1 MKILFLFPYPHG
13 TAASQRFRFEQ
24 YLSFLEKNG
33 HSYRLQSFIDEK
45 TWQILYKPGHA
56 LQKVSGIVR
65 GFLRRIAM
73 LASVHTYDFV
83 FIHREA
89 APLGPPVFEWL
100 LAKVFRK
107 KIVFD
112 FDDAIWLPNTSENN
126 RMAARLKWHHKTG
139 AICRWAWKVSA
150 GNRYLADYSRQHRA
164 AGDAQTRVY
173 VNPTTIDTTHLHNR
187 LKTQDTPHM
196 VIGWTGTHSTIS
208 YLDALVPGLE
218 KLEKK
223 YDFIFLVISDKPP
236 AFTLR
241 SLQYIPWN
249 KATEADDLL
258 RMNIG
263 VMPLTDDPWSRGKCG
278 FKALQ
283 YMALGIP
290 PVVSPV
296 GVNTDIVQSGRN
308 GFVCHTSDEWEQALE
323 KLIQSVALR
332 TQLGQ
337 AARHTIESRYS
348 VQANE
353 RTFLDF
359 FTA

>member
-45 TWQILYKPGHA
+45 TWRILYKPGHTF
-56 LQKVSGIVR
+56 QKVSGIVR
-65 GFLRRIAM
+65 GFLRRLAM
-73 LASVHTYDFV
+73 LASVIQYDFV

-89 APLGPPVFEWL
+89 APLGPPVFEWM

-107 KIVFD
+107 KIIFD

-126 RMAARLKWHHKTG
+126 RLAARLKWHHKT
-139 AICRWAWKVSA
+139 ASICRWAWKVST
-150 GNRYLADYSRQHRA
+150 GNSYLATYARQQRLT
-164 AGDAQTRVY
+164 GEAQTRVY
-173 VNPTTIDTTHLHNR
+173 INPTTIDTTHLHNR
-187 LKTQDTPHM
+187 LKMQETPQM

-208 YLDALVPGLE
+208 YLNALVPVLE
-218 KLEKK
+218 KLEKT
-223 YDFIFLVISDKPP
+223 YDFTFLVISDKQPD
-236 AFTLR
+236 FTFR
-241 SLQYIPWN
+241 SLQYLPWN
-249 KATEADDLL
+249 KATEAEDLL

-263 VMPLTDDPWSRGKCG
+263 VMPLTDDQWSRGKCG

-290 PVVSPV
+290 PLVSPV
-296 GVNTDIVQSGRN
+296 GVNTDIVQSGQN
-308 GFVCHTSDEWEQALE
+308 GFICQTPEEWEASLQ
-323 KLIQSVALR
+323 KLIQSIELR
-332 TQLGQ
+332 TQLGL
-337 AARHTIESRYS
+337 AARHTIEMKYS

-353 RTFLDF
+353 RVFLTF